1 MKTTTW
7 AAFGSLFINLVLT
20 LVLAAVFS
28 AAPSAQAGEPAHL
41 RCGGQAKQVKQA
53 PPQAAP
59 APTRRAYLV
68 EVRMGWGPA
77 G

>member
-7 AAFGSLFINLVLT
+7 AALGSLFINVMLGLVI
-20 LVLAAVFS
+20 AAVFS
-28 AAPSAQAGEPAHL
+28 AAPTARAADSAHL
-41 RCGGQAKQVKQA
+41 RCGGQAKHAKQA

>member
-7 AAFGSLFINLVLT
+7 AALGSLCINIVLGLVI
-20 LVLAAVFS
+20 AAVFS
-28 AAPSAQAGEPAHL
+28 AAPTAQAGESVHL
-41 RCGGQAKQVKQA
+41 HCGGQAKHAKQA
-53 PPQAAP
+53 APQAAP

>member
-7 AAFGSLFINLVLT
+7 AALGSLFINVMLGLVI
-20 LVLAAVFS
+20 AAVFS
-28 AAPSAQAGEPAHL
+28 AAPSAQAGEPTHL
-41 RCGGQAKQVKQA
+41 SCGGQAKHAKQ

>member
-7 AAFGSLFINLVLT
+7 AALGSLFINVMLGLVI
-20 LVLAAVFS
+20 AAVFS
-28 AAPSAQAGEPAHL
+28 AAPSAQAAEPAHVH
-41 RCGGQAKQVKQA
+41 CAGQAKHAKQA
-53 PPQAAP
+53 PTQTAP

>member
-7 AAFGSLFINLVLT
+7 AALGSLFINVMLALVI
-20 LVLAAVFS
+20 AAVFS
-28 AAPSAQAGEPAHL
+28 AAPTAQAGESTH
-41 RCGGQAKQVKQA
+41 CGGQAKHAKQA
-53 PPQAAP
+53 PTQTAP

>member
-7 AAFGSLFINLVLT
+7 AALGSLFINVMLGLVI
-20 LVLAAVFS
+20 AAVFS
-28 AAPSAQAGEPAHL
+28 ATPSAQAGEPAHL
-41 RCGGQAKQVKQA
+41 SCAGQAKHAKQA
-53 PPQAAP
+53 PPQP

>member
-1 MKTTTW
+1 MKTTW
-7 AAFGSLFINLVLT
+7 AALGSLFINVMLGLVI
-20 LVLAAVFS
+20 AAVFS
-28 AAPSAQAGEPAHL
+28 AAPTAQAGESAHV
-41 RCGGQAKQVKQA
+41 RCAGQAKHAKQA

>member
-7 AAFGSLFINLVLT
+7 AAFGSLFINIMLALVI
-20 LVLAAVFS
+20 AAVFS
-28 AAPSAQAGEPAHL
+28 APSAQASEPAHS
-41 RCGGQAKQVKQA
+41 RCGEQAKHAKPAQ
-53 PPQAAP
+53 PPAAP

>member
-7 AAFGSLFINLVLT
+7 AALGSLFINVMLGLVI
-20 LVLAAVFS
+20 AAMFS
-28 AAPSAQAGEPAHL
+28 ATPSAQAGEPAHQS
-41 RCGGQAKQVKQA
+41 CAGQANHTKQA
-53 PPQAAP
+53 PPQATP